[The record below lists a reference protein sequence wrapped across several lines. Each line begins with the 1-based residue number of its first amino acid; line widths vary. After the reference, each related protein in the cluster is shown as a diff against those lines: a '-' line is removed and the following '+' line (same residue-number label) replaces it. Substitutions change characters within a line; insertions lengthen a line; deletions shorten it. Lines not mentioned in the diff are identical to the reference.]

1 MKNILTFGLILF
13 TLSLINIEVRAQSVG
28 GEYKC
33 LIQLKNYEGKA
44 AYVIVSLVD
53 SDDEYV
59 ETLRVLGDDHEW
71 YPDILTWHEFRKKK
85 RHQPRLD
92 GVTGA
97 TIGSG
102 ERSVVAFSIDRKF
115 IDKGYNLRFETAV
128 EDKKYH
134 SKDVIVQL
142 TSDQLKIGKY
152 DGKDGYIR
160 QVRLISLNK

>member
-1 MKNILTFGLILF
+1 MKNILVFGLLVF
-13 TLSLINIEVRAQSVG
+13 ALTMTSQNINAQSVG

-33 LIQLKNYEGKA
+33 LIQLKNYQGEG
-44 AYVIVSLVD
+44 AYVIVSVVD
-53 SDDEYV
+53 SKGEYV

-71 YPDILTWHEFRKKK
+71 YPDLKSWYAFREKK

-102 ERSVVAFSIDRKF
+102 ERSVIAFKIDQKY
-115 IDKGYNLRFETAV
+115 IGNGHSLRFETAV
-128 EDKKYH
+128 EDKSYH
-134 SKDVIVQL
+134 TKDVVVQL
-142 TSDQLKIGKY
+142 TSEQLKLGNYEGK
-152 DGKDGYIR
+152 GGYIR

>member
-1 MKNILTFGLILF
+1 MKNILTFSLLLFGL
-13 TLSLINIEVRAQSVG
+13 TLTSHTIKAQSVG
-28 GEYKC
+28 GDYKC

-53 SDDEYV
+53 SNDEYV

-71 YPDILTWHEFRKKK
+71 YPDIITWHEFRKKK

-102 ERSVVAFSIDRKF
+102 ERSVIAFTIDQKY
-115 IDKGYNLRFETAV
+115 IDKGYTLRFETAV

-134 SKDVIVQL
+134 SKDVVVQL
-142 TSDQLKIGKY
+142 TSDQLKLGKH